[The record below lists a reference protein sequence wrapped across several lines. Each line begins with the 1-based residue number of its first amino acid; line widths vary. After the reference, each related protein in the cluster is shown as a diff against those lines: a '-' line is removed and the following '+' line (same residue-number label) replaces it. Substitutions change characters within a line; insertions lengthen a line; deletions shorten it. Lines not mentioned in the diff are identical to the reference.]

1 MPKYY
6 KIYDDK
12 EIVFLTVDESGSY
25 IIKDVAGRKVFL
37 SKYQVKL
44 MKLGVESLAKEL
56 LKDNDA
62 TKIHIEEIK
71 PDK

>member
-1 MPKYY
+1 MM
-6 KIYDDK
+6 IRRSF
-12 EIVFLTVDESGSY
+12 FLLVDESGSY